1 MIKKINWKKKEKKK
15 EKNKTKQCQQIIAWV
30 KGIR

>member
-15 EKNKTKQCQQIIAWV
+15 EKNQRKQCQQIIAWV